1 MKRSVLAIS
10 AFVLLALPACVTTSS
25 THATDAAAAAAAMKV
40 AGNGETRPVDLQRL
54 NLAPTRAGA
63 YDPAKDPTVQVVQRV
78 QPAVVNVTT
87 DLFESTPFGGTQPG
101 QGVGTGCIV
110 RSDGVI
116 VTNYHVVEHAQ
127 RITVI
132 TPATANSDGQ
142 SYPARVIGGDQ
153 SADLAIL
160 KIDTTGLPIVPL
172 GNSSDL
178 LLGERVIAM
187 GYALALKGGPTVSS
201 GIVSALGRVINAQ
214 DPNCT
219 NREACPGGGRKYSD
233 VIQTDA
239 AINPGNSGGP
249 LLDLNGNVVGINT
262 AGSGNAENIGFAIPI
277 NDAKSTIENAMQNPG
292 AAVAYLGVVTE
303 DVTPGLA
310 AQFGLPVNDG
320 AYIVSTAPGGPAE
333 KAGINS
339 GDVIVSFDG
348 TKVTGSEQLGTL
360 IHKHQPG
367 DQVQVQVVG
376 SSGGQRTVDVTLGVN
391 PLP

>member
-1 MKRSVLAIS
+1 
-10 AFVLLALPACVTTSS
+10 
-25 THATDAAAAAAAMKV
+25 
-40 AGNGETRPVDLQRL
+40 
-54 NLAPTRAGA
+54 
-63 YDPAKDPTVQVVQRV
+63 
-78 QPAVVNVTT
+78 
-87 DLFESTPFGGTQPG
+87 
-101 QGVGTGCIV
+101 
-110 RSDGVI
+110 
-116 VTNYHVVEHAQ
+116 
-127 RITVI
+127 
-132 TPATANSDGQ
+132 
-142 SYPARVIGGDQ
+142 
-153 SADLAIL
+153 
-160 KIDTTGLPIVPL
+160 VPL
-172 GNSSDL
+172 GNSTDL

-219 NREACPGGGRKYSD
+219 RTACPGGGRKYSD

-277 NDAKSTIENAMQNPG
+277 NDAKSTIANAMQNPG

-310 AQFGLPVNDG
+310 AQYGLPVNDG
-320 AYIVSTAPGGPAE
+320 AYVVSTAPGGPAE

-376 SSGGQRTVDVTLGVN
+376 SSGGQRTIDLTLGVN

>member
-1 MKRSVLAIS
+1 MKRSVLAVA
-10 AFVLLALPACVTTSS
+10 AFVLVALPACVATSS
-25 THATDAAAAAAAMKV
+25 THATDAAAASAAMKV
-40 AGNGETRPVDLQRL
+40 AGNAQTRPVDLQQL
-54 NLAPTRAGA
+54 NLGPSRTGA

-101 QGVGTGCIV
+101 QGVGTGFII

-160 KIDTTGLPIVPL
+160 KIDTTGLPTVPL

-219 NREACPGGGRKYSD
+219 RTACPGGGRKYSD

-262 AGSGNAENIGFAIPI
+262 AGSGSAENIGFAIPI
-277 NDAKSTIENAMQNPG
+277 NDAKATIDNAMQNPG

-320 AYIVSTAPGGPAE
+320 AYVVSTAPGGPAE

-348 TKVTGSEQLGTL
+348 TRVTGSEQLGTL

-376 SSGGQRTVDVTLGVN
+376 SSGGQRTVDATLGVN

>member
-1 MKRSVLAIS
+1 MKRSIIAIA
-10 AFVLLALPACVTTSS
+10 AFVLVALPACITTSS
-25 THATDAAAAAAAMKV
+25 THATDAAAAAAASKV
-40 AGNGETRPVDLQRL
+40 TGNAETRPVNLQQV
-54 NLAPTRAGA
+54 NLAPTRSGT

-101 QGVGTGCIV
+101 QGVGTGFII

-132 TPATANSDGQ
+132 TPATANSKGQ
-142 SYPARVIGGDQ
+142 SYSARVIGGDQ
-153 SADLAIL
+153 GADLAIL
-160 KIDTTGLPIVPL
+160 KIDATGLPFVPL
-172 GNSSDL
+172 GDSSKL

-214 DPNCT
+214 DPNC
-219 NREACPGGGRKYSD
+219 APKVCQGGGRKYSD

-277 NDAKSTIENAMQNPG
+277 NDAKGTILSAIENPG

-320 AYIVSTAPGGPAE
+320 AYVVSTAPGGPAE

-339 GDVIVSFDG
+339 GDVIVGFDG
-348 TKVTGSEQLGTL
+348 SKVTGSEQLGSL
-360 IHKHQPG
+360 IHQHNPG
-367 DQVQVQVVG
+367 DHVQVQVVG

>member
-1 MKRSVLAIS
+1 MKRAILALV
-10 AFVLLALPACVTTSS
+10 ALAVVGLPACVTTSS
-25 THATDAAAAAAAMKV
+25 THATDAAAAAAAVKV
-40 AGNGETRPVDLQRL
+40 ARNAESRPVNLQQL
-54 NLAPTRAGA
+54 NLAPTRSGA

-101 QGVGTGCIV
+101 QGVGTGFIV

-142 SYPARVIGGDQ
+142 SYQARVIGGDQ

-160 KIDTTGLPIVPL
+160 KIDTTGLPTVPL
-172 GNSSDL
+172 GNSSNL

-219 NREACPGGGRKYSD
+219 RTVCPGGGRKYSD

-262 AGSGNAENIGFAIPI
+262 AGSGSAENIGFAIPI

-310 AQFGLPVNDG
+310 AQFSLPVNDG
-320 AYIVSTAPGGPAE
+320 AYVVSTAPGGPAE

-367 DQVQVQVVG
+367 DRVQVQAVG

>member
-1 MKRSVLAIS
+1 MKRAILALV
-10 AFVLLALPACVTTSS
+10 ALAVVGLPACVTTSS
-25 THATDAAAAAAAMKV
+25 THATDAAAAAAAVKV
-40 AGNGETRPVDLQRL
+40 ARNAESRPVNLQQL
-54 NLAPTRAGA
+54 NLAPTRSGA

-101 QGVGTGCIV
+101 QGVGTGFIV

-142 SYPARVIGGDQ
+142 SYQARVIGGDQ

-160 KIDTTGLPIVPL
+160 KIDTTGLPTVPL

-219 NREACPGGGRKYSD
+219 RTVCPGGGRKYSD

-262 AGSGNAENIGFAIPI
+262 AGSGSAENIGFAIPI

-310 AQFGLPVNDG
+310 AQFSLPVNDG
-320 AYIVSTAPGGPAE
+320 AYVVSTAPGGPAE

-367 DQVQVQVVG
+367 DRVQVQAVG

>member
-1 MKRSVLAIS
+1 
-10 AFVLLALPACVTTSS
+10 
-25 THATDAAAAAAAMKV
+25 
-40 AGNGETRPVDLQRL
+40 
-54 NLAPTRAGA
+54 
-63 YDPAKDPTVQVVQRV
+63 
-78 QPAVVNVTT
+78 
-87 DLFESTPFGGTQPG
+87 
-101 QGVGTGCIV
+101 
-110 RSDGVI
+110 

-160 KIDTTGLPIVPL
+160 KIDTTGLPTVPL

-219 NREACPGGGRKYSD
+219 RTACPGGGRKYSD

-262 AGSGNAENIGFAIPI
+262 AGSGSAENIGFAIPI
-277 NDAKSTIENAMQNPG
+277 NDAKATIDNAMQNPG

-320 AYIVSTAPGGPAE
+320 AYVVSTAPGGPAE

-376 SSGGQRTVDVTLGVN
+376 SSGGQRTVDATLGVN

>member
-1 MKRSVLAIS
+1 MKRAILA
-10 AFVLLALPACVTTSS
+10 LAALGVVGLPACITTSS
-25 THATDAAAAAAAMKV
+25 THATDAAAAAAAVKV
-40 AGNGETRPVDLQRL
+40 AGNAESRPVNLQQL
-54 NLAPTRAGA
+54 NLAPTRTGA

-101 QGVGTGCIV
+101 QGVGTGFIV

-160 KIDTTGLPIVPL
+160 KIDTTGLPTVPL

-201 GIVSALGRVINAQ
+201 GIISALGRVINAQ

-219 NREACPGGGRKYSD
+219 RTVCPGGGRKYSD

-262 AGSGNAENIGFAIPI
+262 AGSGSAENIGFAIPI

-310 AQFGLPVNDG
+310 AQFSLPVSDG
-320 AYIVSTAPGGPAE
+320 AYVVSTAPGGPAE

-367 DQVQVQVVG
+367 DRVQVQAVG

>member
-1 MKRSVLAIS
+1 MKRSVLAIA
-10 AFVLLALPACVTTSS
+10 AFVLVALPACITTPS
-25 THATDAAAAAAAMKV
+25 THATDAAAAAAATKV
-40 AGNGETRPVDLQRL
+40 AGNAETRPVDLQRL
-54 NLAPTRAGA
+54 NLAATRAGA

-101 QGVGTGCIV
+101 QGVGTGFIV
-110 RSDGVI
+110 RSDGVV

-127 RITVI
+127 RISVI
-132 TPATANSDGQ
+132 TPATANSEGQ
-142 SYPARVIGGDQ
+142 SYTARVIGGDQ

-160 KIDTTGLPIVPL
+160 KIDATGLPTVPL

-214 DPNCT
+214 DPNCSS
-219 NREACPGGGRKYSD
+219 REGCPGGARKYSD

-249 LLDLNGNVVGINT
+249 MLDLNGNVVGINT

-277 NDAKSTIENAMQNPG
+277 NDARGTIENALEHPG

-310 AQFGLPVNDG
+310 AQFGLRVTDG
-320 AYIVSTAPGGPAE
+320 AYVVSTAPGGPAE
-333 KAGINS
+333 KAGLSS
-339 GDVIVSFDG
+339 GEVIVTFDG
-348 TKVTGSEQLGTL
+348 TKVTGSEQLGAL
-360 IHKHQPG
+360 IHRHRPG
-367 DQVQVQVVG
+367 DRVQMEAVG
-376 SSGGQRTVDVTLGVN
+376 SSGEQRTLDVTLGVN

>member
-1 MKRSVLAIS
+1 MKRAILA
-10 AFVLLALPACVTTSS
+10 LAALAVVGLPACITTSS
-25 THATDAAAAAAAMKV
+25 THATDAAAAAAAVKV
-40 AGNGETRPVDLQRL
+40 AANAESRPVNLQQL
-54 NLAPTRAGA
+54 NLAPTRTGA

-101 QGVGTGCIV
+101 QGVGTGFIV

-160 KIDTTGLPIVPL
+160 KIDTTGLPTVPL

-219 NREACPGGGRKYSD
+219 RTVCPGGGRKYSD

-262 AGSGNAENIGFAIPI
+262 AGSGSAENIGFAIPI
-277 NDAKSTIENAMQNPG
+277 NDAKSTIEDAMQNPG

-310 AQFGLPVNDG
+310 AQFSLPVNDG
-320 AYIVSTAPGGPAE
+320 AYVVSTAPGGPAE
-333 KAGINS
+333 KAGISS

-367 DQVQVQVVG
+367 DRVQVQAVG